1 MLYKLKNDYEIL
13 ARQAESTKKVITEV
27 VILETKEKIAKS
39 KAKIKQLKQKCR
51 NMGDKI
57 EKGYEPL

>member
-13 ARQAESTKKVITEV
+13 ARQAESTKKIITEV

-39 KAKIKQLKQKCR
+39 KAKIK
-51 NMGDKI
+51 
-57 EKGYEPL
+57 